1 MVKAE
6 YSSEYGPS
14 LHARE
19 FQELELAKL
28 GLRRGMTDR
37 GFDEQRRGSPGKQQE
52 MVRGGQSLSII
63 QDSIGESARVEKI
76 LGVFRNSVLR
86 RGVEKRLPRIMT
98 WCQWLLAKLPIL
110 NHKKEDD
117 EPWDCET

>member
-1 MVKAE
+1 MARYWSNSNRRWSVGTFVYDGNVTVSQFNHAE
-6 YSSEYGPS
+6 SLRDFSYS
-14 LHARE
+14 
-19 FQELELAKL
+19 LE
-28 GLRRGMTDR
+28 GTR
-37 GFDEQRRGSPGKQQE
+37 
-52 MVRGGQSLSII
+52 GQSLSII
-63 QDSIGESARVEKI
+63 QDSIGGSARVEKI